1 MSIMSD
7 ATDAVHNDPL
17 MLSYYAVKEGRAS
30 WRHRKPIDEAV
41 AVAMGEA
48 EWVSKGDVTQTKVRC
63 PRCLGRG
70 ILEFARPD
78 GPLREI
84 CTSCGGD
91 GWVDPAVA
99 ETIRGLMEEAGRA
112 RIEREAVE
120 PSGPYREDLDDFCPT
135 AAEDEW
141 NALRAS
147 EVEFRTFLHD
157 QSDRLRYVETSPHAE
172 WLAVQIDRMA
182 SLARTLDAKDG
193 AEFDDRLATLDR
205 DYC

>member
-7 ATDAVHNDPL
+7 ATDAVHNAPI
-17 MLSYYAVKEGRAS
+17 MLSFFAVKKGRAC
-30 WRHRKPIDEAV
+30 WRHDRPIDEAV
-41 AVAMGEA
+41 AVAM
-48 EWVSKGDVTQTKVRC
+48 
-63 PRCLGRG
+63 
-70 ILEFARPD
+70 
-78 GPLREI
+78 
-84 CTSCGGD
+84 CGGD

-99 ETIRGLMEEAGRA
+99 ETIRRLMDEAERA
-112 RIEREAVE
+112 RMEREALE
-120 PSGPYREDLDDFCPT
+120 PSGPYREDLDDFCPS

-172 WLAVQIDRMA
+172 WLAVQIDRLA

-193 AEFDDRLATLDR
+193 AEFDDRLATLDEH
-205 DYC
+205 YC